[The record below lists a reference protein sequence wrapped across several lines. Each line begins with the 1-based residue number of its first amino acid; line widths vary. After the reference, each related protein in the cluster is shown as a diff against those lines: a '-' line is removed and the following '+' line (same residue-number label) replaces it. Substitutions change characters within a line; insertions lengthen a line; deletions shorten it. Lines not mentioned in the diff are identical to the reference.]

1 MIRHIIT
8 VIEIVTIHICTEN
21 IYIYIY
27 ITISKISE
35 IAMLWSPISLFY
47 PALEY
52 EKEIDYTM
60 INDMIQRQ
68 GFLPT
73 AVCLLCVDQIII
85 DDPYCRFPDCVYPLY
100 PKHLIFFLERF
111 WDTFLFGK
119 LLYQPREHFLRLLI
133 QIGKV
138 VVELPAEKQAVV

>member
-21 IYIYIY
+21 IYV
-27 ITISKISE
+27 TISKISE

-60 INDMIQRQ
+60 INDMIQ
-68 GFLPT
+68 
-73 AVCLLCVDQIII
+73 
-85 DDPYCRFPDCVYPLY
+85 
-100 PKHLIFFLERF
+100 
-111 WDTFLFGK
+111 
-119 LLYQPREHFLRLLI
+119 
-133 QIGKV
+133 
-138 VVELPAEKQAVV
+138 